1 VTNEPRHI
9 TYSVPAVMCQ
19 HCRMAIESAVG
30 PLAGVQS
37 VSVDLEGKT
46 VDVRLADGGAS
57 PEEIRGAIE
66 EEGYE
71 VAATSVLE
79 G

>member
-1 VTNEPRHI
+1 MSNEPRHI
-9 TYSVPAVMCQ
+9 VYTVPTVMCQ
-19 HCRMAIESAVG
+19 HCRAAIEGAVG

-37 VSVDLEGKT
+37 VSVDLDGKT
-46 VDVRLADGGAS
+46 VDVRLAGDGAS
-57 PEEIRGAIE
+57 PEDVQRAIE

-71 VAATSVLE
+71 VAGTHVSD